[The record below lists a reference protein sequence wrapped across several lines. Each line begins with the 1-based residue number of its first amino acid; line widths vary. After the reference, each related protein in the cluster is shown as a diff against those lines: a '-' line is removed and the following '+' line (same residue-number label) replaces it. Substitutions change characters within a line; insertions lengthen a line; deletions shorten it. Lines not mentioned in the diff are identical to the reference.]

1 MTNTGMAPHG
11 VKKKALKI
19 VQKHSRPLHQV
30 LLFGI
35 YSNYSTLIVTKMSII
50 KSREGIFDIISTKAI

>member
-11 VKKKALKI
+11 VKKKALQI

-35 YSNYSTLIVTKMSII
+35 YSNYSILIVTKMSII
-50 KSREGIFDIISTKAI
+50 KSR